1 MKNRKRKIGFFSAFF
16 GILGGLLAMVG
27 IFLALSSREAS
38 PILAGQPEAAGAR
51 VQTMLNALQEGDY
64 ETVSGCL
71 YGTPDLGMEG
81 QAAEA
86 VGQLFWDALGNSFTY
101 EILGDF
107 HATDSGVALDVA
119 ISALDLSSVTA
130 NLRERAQAML
140 EKHIEEAEDP
150 SDVYDA
156 NNDYREDFVMNAL
169 LAAAREALAQD
180 AQTVTWN
187 LTLNLI
193 HENGQWWIMPEQD
206 LLKALTGGILN

>member
-1 MKNRKRKIGFFSAFF
+1 M
-16 GILGGLLAMVG
+16 
-27 IFLALSSREAS
+27 FLALVCVFAALLNINAS
-38 PILAGQPEAAGAR
+38 PVLLRQPQSAMDQ
-51 VQTMLNALQEGDY
+51 VTTMLDALCEGDFAS
-64 ETVSGCL
+64 VSGCL
-71 YGTPDLGMEG
+71 YGTPDLGIDRE
-81 QAAEA
+81 AEDP
-86 VGQLFWDALGNSFTY
+86 VGRLFWDALANSFSY
-101 EILGDF
+101 EMGEKF
-107 HATDSGVALDVA
+107 HATDSG
-119 ISALDLSSVTA
+119 ISLNVTVRAMDLSSVTA

-180 AQTVTWN
+180 AKTVTWN

-206 LLKALTGGILN
+206 LLRAISGGVLK

>member
-1 MKNRKRKIGFFSAFF
+1 
-16 GILGGLLAMVG
+16 
-27 IFLALSSREAS
+27 
-38 PILAGQPEAAGAR
+38 
-51 VQTMLNALQEGDY
+51 MLYRDPAD
-64 ETVSGCL
+64 
-71 YGTPDLGMEG
+71 
-81 QAAEA
+81 A
-86 VGQLFWDALGNSFTY
+86 VGNLLWGAFVESLEY
-101 EILGDF
+101 ELVSQCY
-107 HATDSGVALDVA
+107 ATDSGVALDVS